1 MLIAH
6 APLSYL
12 GNELIQRERI
22 KTLQSGEQLLIA
34 LFSLFFGILP
44 DFDLF
49 LLTLF
54 RIPTFLHHEVITHTP
69 IFYLIVWIILKLIY
83 RTLHNLLNKKI
94 QKVLNL
100 NLLDILIDTF
110 LIATLL
116 HLLGDLLVTEVM
128 VLFPLMPEQ
137 FVILKYIL
145 EPNRFSGYSFSPLF
159 AIEILILS
167 IFLGTIVRKYL
178 KENKVL
184 DIVSKSVFILSC
196 IYIPLSILVNF
207 RTYNS
212 SYLYDKN
219 GNINY
224 DMDYDGTVDHNDLD
238 IGNTGNGNILQ
249 PTSDNLFD
257 ATLDIVNSKK
267 LVAPQGSLNYILG
280 GLDSYRLISQAYYN
294 LHLPIESTLGSY
306 KQSKSDS
313 QGYENEID
321 YLDTLREYLTE
332 KELLIE
338 LNLSSTPNIPRGKI
352 LFLIDK
358 ENNIINAGISLEG
371 NYIGIVLESDKYL
384 QMHSYYSVIEYYG
397 EKVNS
402 IYIVTD
408 N

>member
-12 GNELIQRERI
+12 GNELIQRKRI

-83 RTLHNLLNKKI
+83 RTFHNLLNKKI

-100 NLLDILIDTF
+100 NLLEILIDTF
-110 LIATLL
+110 LITTLL

-128 VLFPLMPEQ
+128 VLFPLMSEQ

-267 LVAPQGSLNYILG
+267 LVAQKGSLSYILG

-358 ENNIINAGISLEG
+358 EEKIINAGISLEG

-384 QMHSYYSVIEYYG
+384 QMHSYYSVIEYYE
-397 EKVNS
+397 EKVDS

>member
-12 GNELIQRERI
+12 GNELIQRKRI

-83 RTLHNLLNKKI
+83 RTFHNLLNKKI

-100 NLLDILIDTF
+100 NLLEILIDTF
-110 LIATLL
+110 LITTLL

-128 VLFPLMPEQ
+128 VLFPLMSEQ

-267 LVAPQGSLNYILG
+267 LVAHKGSLSYILG

-358 ENNIINAGISLEG
+358 EEKIINAGISLEG

-384 QMHSYYSVIEYYG
+384 QMHSYYSVIEYYE
-397 EKVNS
+397 EKVDS

>member
-12 GNELIQRERI
+12 GNELIQRKRI

-83 RTLHNLLNKKI
+83 KTFHNLLNKKI

-100 NLLDILIDTF
+100 NLLEILIDTF
-110 LIATLL
+110 LITTLL

-128 VLFPLMPEQ
+128 VLFPLMSEQ

-267 LVAPQGSLNYILG
+267 LVAQKGSLSYILG

-358 ENNIINAGISLEG
+358 EEKIINAGISLEG

-384 QMHSYYSVIEYYG
+384 QMHSYYSVIEYYE
-397 EKVNS
+397 EKVDS